1 MQNRVF
7 FPALKSGN
15 NAEMSDN
22 ARISRR
28 DWFRLRPVR
37 RVDEPLP
44 GNAMVASPTQPA
56 HSMGQTQ
63 EALQPVNLPEN
74 HGGIDLAELPPMREM
89 MLSEEQVR
97 QLFADIVSQASEV
110 LLMQRLP
117 HAQSAS
123 APTLST
129 PEQLS
134 AAQVSLLS
142 GSVPRL
148 QIRYHWQEV
157 NWIDTLERRA
167 EGVRLVRIK
176 HQPAAGLHARNAHRE
191 S

>member
-1 MQNRVF
+1 M
-7 FPALKSGN
+7 P
-15 NAEMSDN
+15 EN

-28 DWFRLRPVR
+28 DWFRLKPVPA
-37 RVDEPLP
+37 VTETPPVNAVAASSSQPL
-44 GNAMVASPTQPA
+44 
-56 HSMGQTQ
+56 HSMGQAQ
-63 EALQPVNLPEN
+63 EGLQPVELPEN
-74 HGGIDLAELPPMREM
+74 HGGINLAELPPMREC

-97 QLFADIVSQASEV
+97 QLFADIVSQASEI

-117 HAQSAS
+117 NTQRAS

-129 PEQLS
+129 PEQLR

-167 EGVRLVRIK
+167 DGIRLVRIK
-176 HQPAAGLHARNAHRE
+176 HLPATAASSHAR
-191 S
+191 ST